1 MAFMR
6 SGVRSPSAPPSVSI
20 PAPQLFFAP
29 RRMFE
34 SRSLPEPV
42 PAPYVLRQSPAR
54 ETAAAI
60 AAASGRPLRIAF
72 GTQEFVTE
80 PSFDGGIANYVHR
93 TAQTLS
99 ALGHDVHVIT
109 LSTVDRAEFDH

>member
-1 MAFMR
+1 
-6 SGVRSPSAPPSVSI
+6 
-20 PAPQLFFAP
+20 
-29 RRMFE
+29 MFE

-42 PAPYVLRQSPAR
+42 SAPYVLRQSPAR

-109 LSTVDRAEFDH
+109 LSTVDRAEFDR